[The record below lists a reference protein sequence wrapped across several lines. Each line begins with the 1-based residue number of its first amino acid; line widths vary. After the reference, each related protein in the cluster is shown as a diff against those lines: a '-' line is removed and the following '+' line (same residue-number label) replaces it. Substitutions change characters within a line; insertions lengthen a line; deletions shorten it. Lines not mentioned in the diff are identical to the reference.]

1 MSLFFGLKKDNFFS
15 NKYPY
20 GYMFIRILLGGHNMT
35 EKKKT
40 TIVLFSGDY
49 DKAMAAYII
58 ANGAAAYDHEVTI
71 FHTFWGLNALR
82 KDENIP
88 VKKGFMEKMFGK
100 MMPRGADKMGLSKM
114 NFGGFGPKMIKDIMK
129 KHNAMSLPQLIE
141 MAQEQDVKLV
151 ACTMT
156 MDLLGLKEKELL
168 ESIEYAG
175 VAAYLAD
182 AEKGNVN
189 LFI

>member
-1 MSLFFGLKKDNFFS
+1 M
-15 NKYPY
+15 
-20 GYMFIRILLGGHNMT
+20 
-35 EKKKT
+35 EKKRT

-82 KDENIP
+82 KDGDVE
-88 VKKGFMEKMFGK
+88 VKKSGMEKMFGN
-100 MMPRGADKMGLSKM
+100 MMPKGADKMGLSKM
-114 NFGGFGPKMIKDIMK
+114 NFGGLGQKMIKSVMK
-129 KHNAMSLPQLIE
+129 KHNAMELPNLIE

-156 MDLLGLKEKELL
+156 MDLLGLHKEELL
-168 ESIEYAG
+168 EEIEYAG

-182 AEKGNVN
+182 AEDGNVN

>member
-1 MSLFFGLKKDNFFS
+1 
-15 NKYPY
+15 
-20 GYMFIRILLGGHNMT
+20 MT

-82 KDENIP
+82 KDEHVE

-100 MMPRGADKMGLSKM
+100 MMPRGAEKLGLSKM
-114 NFGGFGPKMIKDIMK
+114 QFAGFGPKMIKGVMK
-129 KHNAMSLPQLIE
+129 KHNAMTLEQLID
-141 MAQEQDVKLV
+141 MAKEQDVKLV

-156 MDLLGLKEKELL
+156 MDLLGLHKDELL
-168 ESIEYAG
+168 ENIEYAG

-182 AEKGNVN
+182 AEDGNVN

>member
-1 MSLFFGLKKDNFFS
+1 MSD
-15 NKYPY
+15 
-20 GYMFIRILLGGHNMT
+20 R
-35 EKKKT
+35 KKT

-82 KDENIP
+82 KEELVH
-88 VKKGFMEKMFGK
+88 VKKGFMEKMFAR
-100 MMPRGADKMGLSKM
+100 MMPRGAENLGLSKM
-114 NFGGFGPKMIKDIMK
+114 QFAGMGPKMIKGVMK
-129 KHNAMSLPQLIE
+129 KHNALPLSQLIE
-141 MAQEQDVKLV
+141 MAQEQDIKLV

-156 MDLLGLKEKELL
+156 MDLLGLQKEELL
-168 ESIEYAG
+168 DNVEYAG

-182 AEKGNVN
+182 AEDGNVN

>member
-1 MSLFFGLKKDNFFS
+1 MTDKK
-15 NKYPY
+15 
-20 GYMFIRILLGGHNMT
+20 R
-35 EKKKT
+35 T

-58 ANGAAAYDHEVTI
+58 ANGAAAYNHEVTI

-88 VKKGFMEKMFGK
+88 VQKGFMEKMFGK

-114 NFGGFGPKMIKDIMK
+114 NFAGFGPKMIKDVMK
-129 KHNAMSLPQLIE
+129 KHNAMTLPQLIE
-141 MAQEQDVKLV
+141 MAQDQDVKLV

-156 MDLLGLKEKELL
+156 MDLLGLQQNELL
-168 ESIEYAG
+168 DNIEYAG

-182 AEKGNVN
+182 AEDGNVN

>member
-1 MSLFFGLKKDNFFS
+1 MPD
-15 NKYPY
+15 
-20 GYMFIRILLGGHNMT
+20 
-35 EKKKT
+35 KKKT

-82 KDENIP
+82 KEEKISAQ
-88 VKKGFMEKMFGK
+88 KSFMEKMFGK
-100 MMPRGADKMGLSKM
+100 MMPRGADRMGLSKM
-114 NFGGFGPKMIKDIMK
+114 NFAGFGPKMIKGIIK
-129 KHNAMSLPQLIE
+129 KHNAISLPQLIE
-141 MAQEQDVKLV
+141 MAREQDVKLV

-156 MDLLGLKEKELL
+156 MDLLGLKKEELL
-168 ESIEYAG
+168 DGIEYAG

-182 AEKGNVN
+182 AEKGHVN

>member
-1 MSLFFGLKKDNFFS
+1 M
-15 NKYPY
+15 
-20 GYMFIRILLGGHNMT
+20 I
-35 EKKKT
+35 
-40 TIVLFSGDY
+40 LFSGDY

-82 KDENIP
+82 KDEPITA
-88 VKKGFMEKMFGK
+88 KKGFMEKMFGK

-114 NFGGFGPKMIKDIMK
+114 NFAGFGPKMIKDVMK
-129 KHNAMSLPQLIE
+129 KHNAMPLPDLIE
-141 MAQEQDVKLV
+141 MAQEQEINLV

-156 MDLLGLKEKELL
+156 MDLLGLQKDELL
-168 ESIEYAG
+168 DEIEYAG

-182 AEKGNVN
+182 AEDGNVN

>member
-1 MSLFFGLKKDNFFS
+1 MVYLSSGLKKADFFLQV
-15 NKYPY
+15 NIPIWVK
-20 GYMFIRILLGGHNMT
+20 ILGGKLMSET
-35 EKKKT
+35 KKT

-82 KDENIP
+82 KDENIE

-114 NFGGFGPKMIKDIMK
+114 HFAGFGPKMIKNVMK
-129 KHNAMSLPQLIE
+129 KHN
-141 MAQEQDVKLV
+141 
-151 ACTMT
+151 
-156 MDLLGLKEKELL
+156 
-168 ESIEYAG
+168 
-175 VAAYLAD
+175 
-182 AEKGNVN
+182 
-189 LFI
+189 

>member
-1 MSLFFGLKKDNFFS
+1 MS
-15 NKYPY
+15 
-20 GYMFIRILLGGHNMT
+20 

-82 KDENIP
+82 KEEGID
-88 VKKGFMEKMFGK
+88 VKKGFLERMFGK
-100 MMPRGADKMGLSKM
+100 MMPKGADKMGLSKM
-114 NFGGFGPKMIKDIMK
+114 NFAGLGPKMIKNVIK
-129 KHNAMSLPQLIE
+129 KHNAMSLPSLIE
-141 MAQEQDVKLV
+141 MAKEQEIKLV

-156 MDLLGLKEKELL
+156 MDLLGLQKEELMDG
-168 ESIEYAG
+168 IDYAG
-175 VAAYLAD
+175 VAAYLGD
-182 AEKGNVN
+182 AEEGNVN

>member
-1 MSLFFGLKKDNFFS
+1 
-15 NKYPY
+15 
-20 GYMFIRILLGGHNMT
+20 MT

-58 ANGAAAYDHEVTI
+58 ANGAAAFDHEVTI

-82 KDENIP
+82 KNENVS

-114 NFGGFGPKMIKDIMK
+114 NFAGFGPKMIKDIMK

-156 MDLLGLKEKELL
+156 MDLLGLKQEELL

-182 AEKGNVN
+182 AEEGNVN

>member
-1 MSLFFGLKKDNFFS
+1 M
-15 NKYPY
+15 
-20 GYMFIRILLGGHNMT
+20 
-35 EKKKT
+35 EQKKKT

-82 KDENIP
+82 KNEQVP
-88 VKKGFMEKMFGK
+88 VKKGFLEKMFGK
-100 MMPRGADKMGLSKM
+100 MMPRGADNMGLSKM
-114 NFGGFGPKMIKDIMK
+114 NFAGMGPKLIKKVMK
-129 KHNAMSLPQLIE
+129 KHNAMPLPQLIE
-141 MAQEQDVKLV
+141 MAQEQGVKLV

-156 MDLLGLKEKELL
+156 MDLLGLQKEELL
-168 ESIEYAG
+168 DNLEYAG
-175 VAAYLAD
+175 VAAYLGD
-182 AEKGNVN
+182 ASEGNVN

>member
-1 MSLFFGLKKDNFFS
+1 
-15 NKYPY
+15 
-20 GYMFIRILLGGHNMT
+20 MT

-58 ANGAAAYDHEVTI
+58 ANGAAAYDHDVTI

-82 KDENIP
+82 KDENID
-88 VKKGFMEKMFGK
+88 VEKGFMEKMFGK
-100 MMPRGADKMGLSKM
+100 MMPKGAEKMGLSKM
-114 NFGGFGPKMIKDIMK
+114 HFAGFGPKMIKNVIK
-129 KHNAMSLPQLIE
+129 KHNALPLQDLIN
-141 MAQEQDVKLV
+141 MAQEQDINLV

-156 MDLLGLKEKELL
+156 MDLLGLQKDELL
-168 ESIEYAG
+168 DDIEYAG

-182 AEKGNVN
+182 AQEGNVN

>member
-1 MSLFFGLKKDNFFS
+1 MSE
-15 NKYPY
+15 
-20 GYMFIRILLGGHNMT
+20 T
-35 EKKKT
+35 KKT

-82 KDENIP
+82 KDENMKM
-88 VKKGFMEKMFGK
+88 KKGFLEKMFGK
-100 MMPRGADKMGLSKM
+100 MMPRGVEKMGLSKM
-114 NFGGFGPKMIKDIMK
+114 NFAGMGPKMIKNVMK
-129 KHNAMSLPQLIE
+129 KHNAMPLSDLVD
-141 MAQEQDVKLV
+141 MAKEQDVKLV

-156 MDLLGLKEKELL
+156 MDLLGLQKEELL
-168 ESIEYAG
+168 DDIDYAG

-182 AEKGNVN
+182 AEDGNVN

>member
-1 MSLFFGLKKDNFFS
+1 
-15 NKYPY
+15 
-20 GYMFIRILLGGHNMT
+20 MT
-35 EKKKT
+35 EQKKRT

-82 KDENIP
+82 KEEMVP
-88 VKKGFMEKMFGK
+88 VKKGFLEKMFGK
-100 MMPRGADKMGLSKM
+100 MMPRGADKLGLSKM
-114 NFGGFGPKMIKDIMK
+114 NFAGMGPKMIKNVMK
-129 KHNAMSLPQLIE
+129 KHNALTLPQLIE

-156 MDLLGLKEKELL
+156 MDLLGLQEKELL
-168 ESIEYAG
+168 NNIEYAG

-182 AEKGNVN
+182 AEDGNVN

>member
-1 MSLFFGLKKDNFFS
+1 
-15 NKYPY
+15 
-20 GYMFIRILLGGHNMT
+20 MT
-35 EKKKT
+35 EKKRT
-40 TIVLFSGDY
+40 TIILFSGDY

-82 KDENIP
+82 KDEP
-88 VKKGFMEKMFGK
+88 LALKKGFLEKMFGK
-100 MMPRGADKMGLSKM
+100 MMPRGADNMGLSNM
-114 NFGGFGPKMIKDIMK
+114 NFAGVGPKMIKHVMK
-129 KHNAMSLPQLIE
+129 KHNAMTLPSLIE
-141 MAQEQDVKLV
+141 MAQEQDVKLI

-156 MDLLGLKEKELL
+156 MDLLGLQEQELL
-168 ESIEYAG
+168 GGIEYAG

-182 AEKGNVN
+182 AENGNVN

>member
-1 MSLFFGLKKDNFFS
+1 MS
-15 NKYPY
+15 
-20 GYMFIRILLGGHNMT
+20 

-40 TIVLFSGDY
+40 TIVLFSGEY

-82 KDENIP
+82 KDQHVP
-88 VKKGFMEKMFGK
+88 VKKNFLENVFGK

-114 NFGGFGPKMIKDIMK
+114 NFAGMGPKMIKQVMK
-129 KHNAMSLPQLIE
+129 KHNAMTLPQLIE
-141 MAQEQDVKLV
+141 MAQELDVKLT

-156 MDLLGLKEKELL
+156 MDLLGLQKEELL
-168 ESIEYAG
+168 DGIEYAG
-175 VAAYLAD
+175 VAAYIGD
-182 AEKGNVN
+182 AENGSID

>member
-1 MSLFFGLKKDNFFS
+1 MS
-15 NKYPY
+15 
-20 GYMFIRILLGGHNMT
+20 
-35 EKKKT
+35 EKKRT
-40 TIVLFSGDY
+40 TIILFSGEY

-82 KDENIP
+82 KNEHVP
-88 VKKGFMEKMFGK
+88 VQKGFMEKMFSK
-100 MMPRGADKMGLSKM
+100 MMPRGADKMGLSNM
-114 NFGGFGPKMIKDIMK
+114 NFGGIGPKLIKDIMK
-129 KHNAMSLPQLIE
+129 KHNAMPLPQLIE

-156 MDLLGLKEKELL
+156 MDLLGLHQDELL
-168 ESIEYAG
+168 EGIEYAG

-182 AEKGNVN
+182 AQEGNVN